1 MDSHT
6 NENMVPT
13 PVTRKS
19 PISREE
25 HTRIINLNPIVL
37 AKYEAGEGLIQD
49 LFPYLSAEDR
59 EFIMSGITP
68 EEWNNLFGEED
79 SE

>member
-13 PVTRKS
+13 AVTRFS
-19 PISREE
+19 PISRVEN
-25 HTRIINLNPIVL
+25 TRIINLNPIVL
-37 AKYEAGEGLIQD
+37 ESYEAGHGLIQD
-49 LFPYLSAEDR
+49 CFPYLSPEDR

-68 EEWNNLFGEED
+68 EEWKSMFPD
-79 SE
+79 DDF

>member
-19 PISREE
+19 TLTGKR
-25 HTRIINLNPIVL
+25 HTRVINLNPIVL
-37 AKYEAGEGLIQD
+37 AKYEAGTGLVQD
-49 LFPYLSAEDR
+49 CFPYLSAEDR

-68 EEWNNLFGEED
+68 EEWYSLFGEED